1 MAKFNQGI
9 NGPFQGKVGTVI
21 GASWKGIPYMRSL
34 PKKRTSDPTP
44 GELLNRKK
52 WALSQRWLQP
62 VQEFVRIGFKGYSP
76 KSEGFVAA
84 KSYLLKNALVVAGE
98 NIMIDPARVK
108 LSWGDLPLPNNL
120 QMTRSEGGLIQF
132 TWDPK
137 VYDEISYKGDQIM
150 MLAYNVEKEEVEK
163 NLYGRVRA
171 HGSDQLQIDTNE
183 TGTYHIYAAFIAHDR
198 SRQSESVYMGT
209 VEI

>member
-34 PKKRTSDPTP
+34 PGKRTSDPTP

-52 WALSQRWLQP
+52 WALSQHWLQP
-62 VQEFVRIGFKGYSP
+62 VQDFVRIGFKGYSP
-76 KSEGFVAA
+76 KSEGFIAA
-84 KSYLLKNALVVAGE
+84 KSYLLKNAMVIEGE
-98 NIMIDPARVK
+98 NISIDPARVK
-108 LSWGDLPLPNNL
+108 LSWGDLPMPKNL
-120 QMTRSEGGLIQF
+120 QMTRLEGGVIQF

-137 VYDEISYKGDQIM
+137 VYDEISCRGDQIM
-150 MLAYNVEKEEVEK
+150 LLAYKIETGEVIE

-171 HGSDQLQIDTNE
+171 HGSDLLNI
-183 TGTYHIYAAFIAHDR
+183 GTYSSSTFHIYAAFIAHDR

-209 VEI
+209 VEL

>member
-52 WALSQRWLQP
+52 WALSQHWLQP

-84 KSYLLKNALVVAGE
+84 KSYLLKNAVVVAGE
-98 NIMIDPARVK
+98 NITIDPARVK
-108 LSWGDLPLPNNL
+108 LSWGDLPLPENL
-120 QMTRSEGGLIQF
+120 QMTRLEGKLVKF
-132 TWDPK
+132 TWDPQFL
-137 VYDEISYKGDQIM
+137 DEVSHEGDQIM
-150 MLAYNVEKEEVEK
+150 MLAYNIEKDRAVD
-163 NLYGRVRA
+163 NIYGRTRE
-171 HGSDQLQIDTNE
+171 HGADSLNIDTSK
-183 TGTYHIYAAFIAHDR
+183 TGTFHIYVAFIAHDR